1 VRQQVVALDPQQ
13 PLYNVRTAEQVLA
26 ASIARPRFN
35 MLLIAILAG
44 IALVLAAIGVYG
56 VISYSVTQRTREI
69 GIRIA
74 LGASRGSVL
83 KLVIG
88 EGMLLAGS
96 GIVLG
101 ILAAFGV
108 TRIMASLLYGVTA
121 SDPVTFGSLAFLLA
135 LIALIACYIPARRAT
150 KVDPVVALRYE

>member
-1 VRQQVVALDPQQ
+1 
-13 PLYNVRTAEQVLA
+13 
-26 ASIARPRFN
+26 

-74 LGASRGSVL
+74 LGASAANVL
-83 KLVIG
+83 KLVVG
-88 EGMLLAGS
+88 EGMILAGT
-96 GIVLG
+96 GIVVG
-101 ILAAFGV
+101 IVAAFGV

-121 SDPVTFGSLAFLLA
+121 SDPLTFASLALL
-135 LIALIACYIPARRAT
+135 LGGIAFVACYIPARRAT
-150 KVDPVVALRYE
+150 RVDPVVALRYE